1 MRTLSEEEVR
11 GSFVNATDAELAR
24 LELPWWFD
32 ATLWDS
38 LDYLGWTDPSL
49 PERGY
54 LVAET
59 SAGLVGVVLRLPK
72 NRPHG
77 RRALCNL
84 CWTQHRGQGALL
96 MVARRAGKAGL
107 NHNTVGTYVC
117 ADLAC
122 SLYLRGLR
130 RSFGGGMMPETLEPD
145 ARIRRLQ
152 DNVDD
157 FLARV
162 LAEPEDPHA
171 AR

>member
-1 MRTLSEEEVR
+1 MRALTEDAVR
-11 GSFVNATDAELAR
+11 GSFVNATDPEIER
-24 LELPWWFD
+24 IDLPWWFD

-49 PERGY
+49 PDRGY
-54 LVAET
+54 LVSET
-59 SAGLVGVVLRLPK
+59 SFGLVGAILRLPR
-72 NRPHG
+72 NRPRG

-84 CWTQHRGQGALL
+84 CFTQHRDHGALL

-107 NHNTVGTYVC
+107 NHNTVGTYIC

-130 RSFGGGMMPETLEPD
+130 RSVGGGMMPETLDPE

-152 DNVDD
+152 NNVED

-162 LAEPEDPHA
+162 MVDV
-171 AR
+171 

>member
-1 MRTLSEEEVR
+1 MRYNRGMHTLTEQAVR
-11 GSFVNATDAELAR
+11 DSFVNATDAELER
-24 LELPWWFD
+24 LDLPWWFG
-32 ATLWDS
+32 ATLWES

-54 LVAET
+54 LVSPT
-59 SAGLVGVVLRLPK
+59 SFGLVGVVLRLPK
-72 NRPHG
+72 ARPHG

-84 CWTQHRGQGALL
+84 CWTQHPGEGALL

-107 NHNTVGTYVC
+107 NHNTVGTYIC

-130 RSFGGGMMPETLEPD
+130 RAEGGGMLPETLDPSD
-145 ARIRRLQ
+145 RIRRLH
-152 DNVDD
+152 DNVED

-162 LAEPEDPHA
+162 AVDG
-171 AR
+171 